1 MKIYYNPK
9 LKPLARKLR
18 NESTLS
24 EILLWKEIQN
34 RKMLGYRFTRQKPI
48 GNYIV
53 DFYCSELKL
62 VIEIDGDSHRE
73 ENFDKDLKRQK
84 WLESIGLTVLR
95 FCDLEVKKDM
105 RNVLMSIEGWIN
117 EYHQRNQPKNME
129 LIATKT
135 FPNK

>member
-1 MKIYYNPK
+1 MKIHYNPK

-62 VIEIDGDSHRE
+62 VLEIDGDTHTE
-73 ENFDKDLKRQK
+73 ETYEKDMKRQE
-84 WLESIGLTVLR
+84 WLESIGLAVIR

-105 RNVLMSIEGWIN
+105 NNVIMSIEGWICN
-117 EYHQRNQPKNME
+117 FEESRGYFRE
-129 LIATKT
+129 DL
-135 FPNK
+135 

>member
-1 MKIYYNPK
+1 MKIHYNPK

-24 EILLWKEIQN
+24 EILLWEELKT
-34 RKMLGYRFTRQKPI
+34 RKMLGYKFLRQKPI

-62 VIEIDGDSHRE
+62 VLEIDGDSHSE
-73 ENFDKDLKRQK
+73 ETYEKDMKRQS
-84 WLESIGLTVLR
+84 WLESIGLSVIR

-105 RNVLMSIEGWIN
+105 SNVIMSIEGWICDF
-117 EYHQRNQPKNME
+117 EESRGYFRDD
-129 LIATKT
+129 
-135 FPNK
+135 F

>member
-62 VIEIDGDSHRE
+62 VLEIDGDSHIE
-73 ENFDKDLKRQK
+73 ESFEKDMKRQK

-95 FCDLEVKKDM
+95 FCDLEVKKDLN
-105 RNVLMSIEGWIN
+105 NVLMSIEGWIY
-117 EYHQRNQPKNME
+117 EYHQRNHSLKMGS
-129 LIATKT
+129 K
-135 FPNK
+135 KR